1 MGDMNVDKYFV
12 LIVRYECGQ
21 CAFLTDTMEID
32 KALAEFKE
40 VQKIK
45 FKDSVMFKDFNL
57 PVITSAE
64 ILPLYK

>member
-1 MGDMNVDKYFV
+1 MTDKRFA

-21 CAFLTDTMEID
+21 CVYLTNTFDLD
-32 KALAEFKE
+32 VALKEFRDI
-40 VQKIK
+40 QKRK
-45 FKDSVMFKDFNL
+45 CEGSLMFKDFNL